1 MRNTGN
7 TVSQPATDTTQH
19 GTLLPTAQ
27 HCLTTGS
34 ELHNPQFTITCGAPP
49 IRDVGGGRRWIS
61 DHACRARAGAAA
73 SGIGGVHSG
82 TPRSLSA
89 HRTQLTSEVS
99 LTWQNACA
107 FDFGCDAHMAA
118 WPRDVLCYN
127 VRAGG
132 DFEELTLYLSPDLG
146 NGIRCDVQH
155 ARMRTNK
162 MVFIS
167 SRSAAL
173 PPQ

>member
-7 TVSQPATDTTQH
+7 TVSPNPQPTPHSTAH
-19 GTLLPTAQ
+19 APAHCSTLLNDRLRAPQSTI
-27 HCLTTGS
+27 
-34 ELHNPQFTITCGAPP
+34 HNHMRRSTDQ
-49 IRDVGGGRRWIS
+49 GRRGWS
-61 DHACRARAGAAA
+61 AVDQRSRVPRARGCR
-73 SGIGGVHSG
+73 GVWYWGVHSAHL
-82 TPRSLSA
+82 SLSA

>member
-1 MRNTGN
+1 
-7 TVSQPATDTTQH
+7 
-19 GTLLPTAQ
+19 
-27 HCLTTGS
+27 
-34 ELHNPQFTITCGAPP
+34 
-49 IRDVGGGRRWIS
+49 
-61 DHACRARAGAAA
+61 
-73 SGIGGVHSG
+73 
-82 TPRSLSA
+82 
-89 HRTQLTSEVS
+89 
-99 LTWQNACA
+99 
-107 FDFGCDAHMAA
+107 MAA